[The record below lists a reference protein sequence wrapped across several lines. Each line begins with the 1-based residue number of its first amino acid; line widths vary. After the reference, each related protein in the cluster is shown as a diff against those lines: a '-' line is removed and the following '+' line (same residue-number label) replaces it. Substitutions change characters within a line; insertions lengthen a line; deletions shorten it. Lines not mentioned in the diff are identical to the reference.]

1 MAKLETKIYDAR
13 ISDLTETEHNPR
25 QISKK
30 DFAKL
35 KKSLKEFP
43 EMLDIREVVIDE
55 NNVILGGHQR
65 VKAALANGDET
76 IPVKQV
82 FGLTDEQKRQFVIKD
97 NIANGDWDWDE
108 LANHW
113 DDLDLDG
120 WGLETDWM
128 PKSEKEYD
136 NDDPDTGGLVRKFGA
151 PPLSVLETRQGYWQD
166 RKKFWLDL
174 GIESEQGRDG
184 GLLGGF
190 ADMAERAG
198 TKSNGTSVF
207 DPFLCELMYDWFNVD
222 GGTVIDPF
230 AGGSVRGIVAARTGH
245 PYTGLELR
253 GEQVDAN
260 KKQAEDI
267 LTPDDEP
274 ADWITGDSDKTLD
287 TLKGEYDMIFS
298 CPPYADLEVYSDDP
312 ADLSNMSYDQFKNAY
327 RRIINKAVLHLKDD
341 RFAVFVVGEVRD
353 NKRGGE
359 YRGFV
364 QDTIDAFVDAGCVYY
379 NEIILVNSVSTAA
392 MRASRQFNASRK
404 VCKVHQNVLVFYKG
418 NPKNI
423 KNNFP
428 EFVDE
433 ESEVENDD
441 DE

>member
-1 MAKLETKIYDAR
+1 
-13 ISDLTETEHNPR
+13 
-25 QISKK
+25 
-30 DFAKL
+30 
-35 KKSLKEFP
+35 
-43 EMLDIREVVIDE
+43 MLDIREVVIDE

-82 FGLTDEQKRQFVIKD
+82 FGLTEEQKRQFVIKD

-120 WGLETDWM
+120 WGLETDWT

-207 DPFLCELMYDWFNVD
+207 DPFLCELIYDWFNVD

-245 PYTGLELR
+245 PYTGLVRHYPSLR
-253 GEQVDAN
+253 
-260 KKQAEDI
+260 
-267 LTPDDEP
+267 
-274 ADWITGDSDKTLD
+274 
-287 TLKGEYDMIFS
+287 
-298 CPPYADLEVYSDDP
+298 PPV
-312 ADLSNMSYDQFKNAY
+312 
-327 RRIINKAVLHLKDD
+327 
-341 RFAVFVVGEVRD
+341 
-353 NKRGGE
+353 
-359 YRGFV
+359 RGFAPFLLLAR
-364 QDTIDAFVDAGCVYY
+364 QNQSKLCLCTRSFIESNRIGIYLFL
-379 NEIILVNSVSTAA
+379 ISSTKHCSPNGLRITL
-392 MRASRQFNASRK
+392 M
-404 VCKVHQNVLVFYKG
+404 
-418 NPKNI
+418 I
-423 KNNFP
+423 
-428 EFVDE
+428 
-433 ESEVENDD
+433 
-441 DE
+441 

>member
-1 MAKLETKIYDAR
+1 
-13 ISDLTETEHNPR
+13 
-25 QISKK
+25 
-30 DFAKL
+30 
-35 KKSLKEFP
+35 
-43 EMLDIREVVIDE
+43 MLDIREVVIDE

-76 IPVKQV
+76 IPVQQV

-120 WGLETDWM
+120 WGLETDWT

-174 GIESEQGRDG
+174 GIQSEQGRDG

-253 GEQVDAN
+253 GEQADAN

-274 ADWITGDSDKTLD
+274 ADWITGDSNKTLE

-298 CPPYADLEVYSDDP
+298 CPPYADLEKYSDDP
-312 ADLSNMSYDQFKNAY
+312 ADLSNMPYSQFKATY
-327 RRIINKAVLHLKDD
+327 REIINKAVLHLKDN

-353 NKRGGE
+353 NKHGGA

-418 NPKNI
+418 DTKKI
-423 KNNFP
+423 KDNFP
-428 EFVDE
+428 EFVDD

-441 DE
+441 EN

>member
-1 MAKLETKIYDAR
+1 M
-13 ISDLTETEHNPR
+13 
-25 QISKK
+25 
-30 DFAKL
+30 
-35 KKSLKEFP
+35 
-43 EMLDIREVVIDE
+43 
-55 NNVILGGHQR
+55 
-65 VKAALANGDET
+65 
-76 IPVKQV
+76 
-82 FGLTDEQKRQFVIKD
+82 
-97 NIANGDWDWDE
+97 
-108 LANHW
+108 
-113 DDLDLDG
+113 
-120 WGLETDWM
+120 
-128 PKSEKEYD
+128 
-136 NDDPDTGGLVRKFGA
+136 VRKFGA
-151 PPLSVLETRQGYWQD
+151 PPFSVLETRQGYWQD

-287 TLKGEYDMIFS
+287 TFKGEYDMIFS

-327 RRIINKAVLHLKDD
+327 RRIINKAVLHLKED

-353 NKRGGE
+353 NKRGGGVSRIRPRHHRRVCG
-359 YRGFV
+359 RGVRVLQRNHIGQFG
-364 QDTIDAFVDAGCVYY
+364 INRGNAGVPPIQCVAQGLQGPPKRAG
-379 NEIILVNSVSTAA
+379 ILQRESKKYQK
-392 MRASRQFNASRK
+392 QFSG
-404 VCKVHQNVLVFYKG
+404 VCGRGKRG
-418 NPKNI
+418 
-423 KNNFP
+423 
-428 EFVDE
+428 
-433 ESEVENDD
+433 
-441 DE
+441 